1 MIKEPRRS
9 DFENEED
16 YNTAMEYYEIYES
29 DREEQERE
37 RYYEE
42 KYGE

>member
-9 DFENEED
+9 DFETDEEYD
-16 YNTAMEYYEIYES
+16 VAMEYYEIYES